1 METSSARR
9 KELLVRTALTFAL
22 AAVASSCAG
31 PGRELKAPC
40 GALTSYAGDECGP
53 AKPVNTIFG
62 LVDAD
67 HG

>member
-1 METSSARR
+1 MSA
-9 KELLVRTALTFAL
+9 RTALILVL

-40 GALTSYAGDECGP
+40 GALTSYADGECGP

-62 LVDAD
+62 MVDTD
-67 HG
+67 HV